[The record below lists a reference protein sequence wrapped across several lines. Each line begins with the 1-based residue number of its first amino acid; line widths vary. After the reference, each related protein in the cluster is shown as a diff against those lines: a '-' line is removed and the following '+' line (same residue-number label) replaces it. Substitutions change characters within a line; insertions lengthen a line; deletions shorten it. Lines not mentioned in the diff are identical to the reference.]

1 MKSMRLKIEIV
12 VDTLMLS
19 SSIVLFVVNKIDA
32 TVEVDRGMW
41 NESISSNVFGGGYPQ
56 SLICGER
63 YFDQNL
69 YYDLRDASDSLD
81 IITSRLQFTIM
92 EI

>member
-1 MKSMRLKIEIV
+1 MISIKGSCDHDNFIFERTLVKYKDNLNNLCRKI
-12 VDTLMLS
+12 
-19 SSIVLFVVNKIDA
+19 
-32 TVEVDRGMW
+32 
-41 NESISSNVFGGGYPQ
+41 FGGGYPQ

>member
-1 MKSMRLKIEIV
+1 MDILLLLNVFGKSSNKKYEIF

-41 NESISSNVFGGGYPQ
+41 NESISSNVFGV
-56 SLICGER
+56 L
-63 YFDQNL
+63 
-69 YYDLRDASDSLD
+69 
-81 IITSRLQFTIM
+81 
-92 EI
+92 

>member
-41 NESISSNVFGGGYPQ
+41 NESISSNVFGV
-56 SLICGER
+56 L
-63 YFDQNL
+63 
-69 YYDLRDASDSLD
+69 
-81 IITSRLQFTIM
+81 
-92 EI
+92 